1 MKARGRVYLIGCG
14 PGDPGLLTLRGAECL
29 AEADVVVYDYLANP
43 EIVSRAPKSS
53 EVVYVGKKAGHHS
66 ASQDEINSLIVE
78 KAKQGKKV
86 VRLKG
91 GDPFVF
97 GRGGEEAEVL
107 FENGIPFEVVPG
119 VTSAVAAPAY
129 AGIPVT
135 HRSHSS
141 SFYVVTGHEDPKKD
155 TSTIPWKSLASSGST
170 LVFLMGVKRL
180 PDIAENLMDCG
191 MGRATPAALVRW
203 GSTPLQETLSAKLCD
218 IAQEAA
224 ERGIKPPAVLVVG
237 SVVGLRE
244 KLAWYESRP
253 LFGVTVLVTRAAEQ
267 AGRLSRMLREQGASA
282 LELPVIAFSEPVETA
297 PLDAAIGVLSDY
309 SWLVFTSANGVR
321 WFLKRVYELGGDVR
335 GLAGPEVAAI
345 GPATRRELEDRGIR
359 VEGIPSNYVAEGLVE
374 YFSRK
379 DIRGG
384 KVLVARAQEARPVLI
399 RELEKMGA
407 SVDEV
412 ACYRTVPSGAD
423 PAPAAEALASGRM
436 GVIAFT
442 SSSTVLRTLDIL
454 EGKVPSDVLKR
465 TPAACI
471 GPVTAE
477 TARERGLNVVVE
489 AEEYTIEGLVDA
501 IVEYFS
507 SRPEGGRVPGDE

>member
-1 MKARGRVYLIGCG
+1 MKARGRVFLIGCG
-14 PGDPGLLTLRGAECL
+14 PGDPGLLTLRGAACL
-29 AEADVVVYDYLANP
+29 SEADVVVYDYLANP
-43 EIVSRAPKSS
+43 DIVSRAPKKA
-53 EVVYVGKKAGHHS
+53 EVIYVGKKAGHHS
-66 ASQDEINSLIVE
+66 VSQDQINSLIVE

-107 FENGIPFEVVPG
+107 FENGVPFEVVPG

-155 TSTIPWKSLASSGST
+155 TSTIPWKSLAASGST
-170 LVFLMGVKRL
+170 LVFLMGVKQL
-180 PDIAENLMDCG
+180 PNITENLIEAGMDG
-191 MGRATPAALVRW
+191 ATPAALVRW
-203 GSTPLQETLSAKLCD
+203 GSTPLQETLAARLCD
-218 IAQEAA
+218 IAQEAT
-224 ERGIKPPAVLVVG
+224 ERGVKPPAVLVVG

-267 AGRLSRMLREQGASA
+267 AGRLSRLLRENGAVPF
-282 LELPVIAFSEPVETA
+282 ELPVIAFAEPRETA
-297 PLDAAIGVLSDY
+297 PLDAAIKGLRDY
-309 SWLVFTSANGVR
+309 GWLVFTSANGVR
-321 WFLKRVYELGGDVR
+321 WFLKRVGELGGDVR
-335 GLAGPEVAAI
+335 SLAGPEVAAI
-345 GPATRRELEDRGIR
+345 GPATKSELEERGIR
-359 VEGIPSNYVAEGLVE
+359 VEGIPSTYVAEGLVE

-379 DIRGG
+379 DIGG
-384 KVLVARAQEARPVLI
+384 CKVLVARAEEARPVLI

-407 SVDEV
+407 RVDEV

-423 PAPAAEALASGRM
+423 PKEAAEALASGRID
-436 GVIAFT
+436 VITFT
-442 SSSTVLRTLDIL
+442 SSSTVVRTLDIL

-465 TPAACI
+465 TPVACI

-477 TARERGLNVVVE
+477 TARERDLNVVVE
-489 AEEYTIEGLVDA
+489 AGEYTIEGLVDA
-501 IVEYFS
+501 VVRYFS
-507 SRPEGGRVPGDE
+507 ARPGSGRTPGDV

>member
-1 MKARGRVYLIGCG
+1 
-14 PGDPGLLTLRGAECL
+14 LTLRGAACL
-29 AEADVVVYDYLANP
+29 AEADVVVYDYLAGT
-43 EIVSRAPKSS
+43 EIVSRAPKGC
-53 EVVYVGKKAGHHS
+53 EMIYVGKQAGRHS
-66 ASQDEINSLIVE
+66 VPQDRINSILVD

-107 FENGIPFEVVPG
+107 FDNGIPFEVVPG
-119 VTSAVAAPAY
+119 VTSAIAAPAY

-141 SFYVVTGHEDPKKD
+141 GFCVVTGHEDPKKD
-155 TSTIPWKSLASSGST
+155 ASTIAWKSLASGGST
-170 LVFLMGVKRL
+170 LVFLMGVKQL
-180 PDIAENLMDCG
+180 PAITKNLLDCG
-191 MGRATPAALVRW
+191 MDRATPTALVRW
-203 GSTPLQETLSAKLCD
+203 GGTPLQETLSAKLCD

-224 ERGIKPPAVLVVG
+224 ERGVKPPAVLVVG
-237 SVVGLRE
+237 SVVDLRE

-267 AGRLSRMLREQGASA
+267 AGRLSRMLREHGASPF
-282 LELPVIAFSEPVETA
+282 ELPVIAFSEPGETA
-297 PLDAAIGVLSDY
+297 PLDAAIEVLSEY
-309 SWLVFTSANGVR
+309 AWLVFTSANGVR

-335 GLAGPEVAAI
+335 SLAGPQVAAI
-345 GPATRRELEDRGIR
+345 GPATKRELEDRGIR

-423 PAPAAEALASGRM
+423 PAPAAEALASGRIS
-436 GVIAFT
+436 VIAFT
-442 SSSTVLRTLDIL
+442 SSSTVLRTLDVL

-465 TPAACI
+465 TPVACI

-477 TARERGLNVVVE
+477 TAGERGLNVVVE

-501 IVEYFS
+501 IVGYFS
-507 SRPEGGRVPGDE
+507 GRRKGGRVPGDA